1 VTQEEASGA
10 EIRDD
15 ILEEST
21 ETGRKHL
28 VASGF
33 PLKWFE
39 TQGYMSFCGG
49 LTWRNKIGPLAS
61 ATSQIVASSGQKTPL
76 SKHDPSGLPN
86 KKTRVSEN
94 MVPKDPTVSHD
105 VCSIISLSN

>member
-1 VTQEEASGA
+1 MTQEEASGA